1 MRDIFNTRSSVELE
15 HVRLLEPTTRPATP
29 SSSLPRRGQRNG
41 GGDRHRGESHSES
54 PVGVILSRPSSLL
67 LLLLGGA
74 GLSRHCQA
82 ELRSRIL
89 HSHGGDGSRRRSDGW
104 GWKRVVGSWWVHRVS
119 SRSSSF
125 MLLLVQGE
133 TGSFSLLHLDIR
145 FGLREIPTKWVWPRQ
160 NKKRSLSESLWS
172 RKIQACFC
180 VFVPSFDK
188 VKEDSEIREWKR
200 KVKSFMEEEE
210 TDQW

>member
-15 HVRLLEPTTRPATP
+15 HVRLLEPTTRPATS

-41 GGDRHRGESHSES
+41 GGDRHRRESHSES

-160 NKKRSLSESLWS
+160 NQKDPFPNLCDHERFKLVFVFLYKASIKLK
-172 RKIQACFC
+172 KIQ
-180 VFVPSFDK
+180 
-188 VKEDSEIREWKR
+188 RWKR

-210 TDQW
+210 TDQWW